1 MFDEIAKRYDLLNH
15 LLSLG
20 QDYYWR
26 RVMTRELGI
35 KAAERVL
42 DLAAGTGDSSI
53 GFLKTG
59 AQVVGLDL
67 SINMLKVAQKKIADP
82 GFAVIHGSAYE
93 MPFHDRSF
101 DGLACAFG
109 IRNMHETPRA
119 LSEIFRVIKP
129 GGRVVILEFSM
140 PVGWFR
146 PVYRFYLKN
155 AVPAVAALF
164 SERSAYEYL
173 GDSIGKFYTPAA
185 FRKLMEDAG
194 FVNCRQIPL
203 SFGTV
208 YLHRAERSR

>member
-1 MFDEIAKRYDLLNH
+1 
-15 LLSLG
+15 
-20 QDYYWR
+20 
-26 RVMTRELGI
+26 MTRELGI

>member
-1 MFDEIAKRYDLLNH
+1 MFDDIAKRYDILNH

-20 QDYYWR
+20 QDFYWR
-26 RVMTRELGI
+26 HRMTRELGI

-42 DLAAGTGDSSI
+42 DLAAGTGDSSL

-59 AQVVGLDL
+59 AHVVGLDL
-67 SINMLKVAQKKIADP
+67 SYNMLKVAQKKIAHP
-82 GFAVIHGSAYE
+82 AFHVMQGSAYA
-93 MPFHDRSF
+93 MPFLDASF
-101 DGLACAFG
+101 DGLTCAFG
-109 IRNMHETPRA
+109 IRNMHETPQA

-140 PVGWFR
+140 PDGWFS

-155 AVPAVAALF
+155 AVPGVAALF

-185 FRKLMEDAG
+185 FRKLMEEAG
-194 FVNCRQIPL
+194 FINCRQTPL
-203 SFGTV
+203 SLGTV
-208 YLHRAERSR
+208 YVHRAERPR